1 MARGARL
8 SNEGDP
14 TPAGAP
20 GPPAEA
26 AAVRAPD
33 TTTPTPAPG
42 TAGPTGEPAPER
54 VGHHT
59 RRGISWNLVG
69 AAVTNTL
76 RLVTVVVLGRVL
88 DSRDFGVVAAAL
100 SVTVLLQN
108 VRDLGLGPALVQ
120 RAALDRAHVAT
131 AFAVSL
137 YLGLGIA
144 ALIVLAAPLIGA
156 LYHIEESVDILRAL
170 GVIFFALRGVS
181 AVSIV
186 LCQRAMDFRTI
197 ALVDAGTYTAGTV
210 VAMACAL
217 RGAGPWSLVAGY
229 LTEEALAAALYL
241 YLRPP
246 AASLRIGRAAL
257 RDLLGFGAGQT
268 VIQLAGILATYG
280 DNFVVGRTFGPAAL
294 GYYTRA
300 YDLIKLPSAVF
311 GNVVGNVLFPAF
323 SRLQGDKAR
332 LASGFRRVIM
342 VNALVLLPA
351 SAALI
356 AVAPEAIRVVMG
368 ERWDAAVL
376 PFRILAISMMMRT
389 SYKVAAMVAS
399 AAGAVGAVAAANVVY
414 MVCVIAGATLSVRW
428 GIEGVAAT
436 TALSLVVVYVHCSY
450 LAMQVSG
457 VPARALLGAHVPGL
471 LLAAVASAAAW
482 PAVWALR
489 AAGAPAALSFAAIAV
504 LGIALALGATAL
516 WLRAAAPRG
525 GDAAWL
531 REELARVG
539 RRLFSRLGRRGR
551 RG

>member
-8 SNEGDP
+8 SNEGEP

-120 RAALDRAHVAT
+120 
-131 AFAVSL
+131 
-137 YLGLGIA
+137 
-144 ALIVLAAPLIGA
+144 
-156 LYHIEESVDILRAL
+156 
-170 GVIFFALRGVS
+170 
-181 AVSIV
+181 
-186 LCQRAMDFRTI
+186 
-197 ALVDAGTYTAGTV
+197 
-210 VAMACAL
+210 
-217 RGAGPWSLVAGY
+217 
-229 LTEEALAAALYL
+229 
-241 YLRPP
+241 
-246 AASLRIGRAAL
+246 RAAL